1 MQGASTAD
9 FVSAQEDNTESDDEF
24 FDPNEGEGKREGEGE
39 GSKMPDY
46 GQLDELGRSS
56 QASQDTCETLI
67 QQIRTAL
74 SEFEDDVGLL
84 WRLAR
89 ALFHLSNHVEQE
101 GDTEGQKQLVQEAL
115 EQCERGLEVDD
126 GVWEV
131 HQWYAIAIGSL
142 TKYEGTQRK
151 IEMGY
156 KYKEHID
163 KAISLSP
170 EEKTLHHLRG
180 RFCYEVAGVS
190 WLEKKAAA
198 ALFGSPPESSYEE
211 ALESLMKAE
220 ERSSED
226 WKTNA
231 LYIAKC
237 HLKLT
242 DVPTAVEWLH
252 KAYNMPTNTP
262 EDYTTQTEVEE
273 LLSQNDPTFANN

>member
-1 MQGASTAD
+1 LLSCLSLACS
-9 FVSAQEDNTESDDEF
+9 
-24 FDPNEGEGKREGEGE
+24 EGEGKREGEGE

-156 KYKEHID
+156 KYKV
-163 KAISLSP
+163 
-170 EEKTLHHLRG
+170 RG
-180 RFCYEVAGVS
+180 
-190 WLEKKAAA
+190 
-198 ALFGSPPESSYEE
+198 
-211 ALESLMKAE
+211 
-220 ERSSED
+220 
-226 WKTNA
+226 N
-231 LYIAKC
+231 
-237 HLKLT
+237 
-242 DVPTAVEWLH
+242 
-252 KAYNMPTNTP
+252 
-262 EDYTTQTEVEE
+262 
-273 LLSQNDPTFANN
+273 